1 MQPVVAKISKADW
14 LPSYQGMIKIKSRKE
29 VVSMTLAEKIAALR
43 AERKLSQGDLAE
55 KLDIPASQ

>member
-1 MQPVVAKISKADW
+1 
-14 LPSYQGMIKIKSRKE
+14 
-29 VVSMTLAEKIAALR
+29 MTLAEKIAALR